1 MIPKSYNEWIDS
13 EPISAAI
20 EVFKRH
26 NAQLA
31 MKRLEVHDPV
41 KRETVRQRQ
50 IIDAALVSL
59 ASGDTQ
65 QARQLLGE
73 L

>member
-1 MIPKSYNEWIDS
+1 MIPQDDMDVC
-13 EPISAAI
+13 I

-50 IIDAALVSL
+50 IIDAALLSL
-59 ASGDTQ
+59 TNGNTI